1 MRLWE
6 IALATLVF
14 AVLSCGYPRAATAES
29 LPSVDNSVARARPS
43 PVLEL
48 LRDFQRSF
56 IQLFQPVTEFFSP
69 VPVQLGLGIKPQPE
83 PILALPSE
91 PASAEPTPTEED
103 PVATGES
110 FYVRRDSHGFARY
123 SLNGDFSV
131 LGSYFDASDDS
142 TAKSSN
148 ASSTVPVTKTDVW
161 AGRFAAAEEEVS
173 NWSTDSGTILFLL
186 GVGLLVAIGISVRL
200 VKRLFRRRGH
210 QTVVSIPSESRIV
223 N

>member
-6 IALATLVF
+6 ITFSILVLVTLLCVSPGSVM
-14 AVLSCGYPRAATAES
+14 AKA
-29 LPSVDNSVARARPS
+29 LPSEGSSNEAGGSS

-91 PASAEPTPTEED
+91 TSSTEATPTEED
-103 PVATGES
+103 SAATGES
-110 FYVRRDSHGFARY
+110 FYVRRDSRGFAKY

-131 LGSYFDASDDS
+131 LGSHFDASDDS

-161 AGRFAAAEEEVS
+161 AGRFAAAEEEIS

-200 VKRLFRRRGH
+200 VKRLFRRRAH
-210 QTVVSIPSESRIV
+210 QTVVLIPSESRIV